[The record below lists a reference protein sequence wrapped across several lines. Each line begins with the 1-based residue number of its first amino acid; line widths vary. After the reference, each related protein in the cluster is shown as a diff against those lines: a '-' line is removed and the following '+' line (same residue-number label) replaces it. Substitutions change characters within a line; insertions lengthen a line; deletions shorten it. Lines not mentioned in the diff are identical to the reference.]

1 LSSRELFLVA
11 GGSGGIGGAV
21 CELAAARGFLPVVGY
36 CRGGG
41 AAEAIAHRCGGRAIA
56 LDLTSESS
64 IAGVVGDLAAQEA
77 VLAAVVLAA
86 APPLTLHSFTEISGD
101 DMAIQWR
108 VGVLGPQRLLALL
121 VRHCFRK
128 VRRGAVVGVLTK
140 AMGED
145 GRNAASGM
153 GAYVIAKWGLAGVL
167 AALAADYPWLRVRS
181 VKPGFTETRML
192 EAFDDRFLTVQRRRE
207 AFRTP
212 QEVASQILDAA
223 VGT

>member
-21 CELAAARGFLPVVGY
+21 CELAAARGFQPIVGY
-36 CRGGG
+36 YRGGA
-41 AAEAIAHRCGGRAIA
+41 AAEAIAHRCKGRAVA

-64 IAGVVGDLAAQEA
+64 IAGVVADLAAREPA
-77 VLAAVVLAA
+77 LAAVVLAA
-86 APPLTLHSFTEISGD
+86 APPLTLHPFTEISSD
-101 DMAIQWR
+101 EIALQWQ

-128 VRRGAVVGVLTK
+128 NRRGSVVGVLTK

-145 GRNAASGM
+145 GRSAASGM

-167 AALAADYPWLRVRS
+167 AALATDYPWLRVRS
-181 VKPGFTETRML
+181 VSPGFTETRLL
-192 EAFDDRFLTVQRRRE
+192 EAFDDRFLTLQRQRE

-212 QEVASQILDAA
+212 RDVASQILEAA
-223 VGT
+223 VGA

>member
-1 LSSRELFLVA
+1 MSSRELFLVA

-21 CELAAARGFLPVVGY
+21 CELAAAAGFLPIVGY
-36 CRGGG
+36 HRGG
-41 AAEAIAHRCGGRAIA
+41 AAAEALAHRCGGRAIA

-64 IAGVVGDLAAQEA
+64 IAGVVGDLAGQEA

-86 APPLTLHSFTEISGD
+86 APPLTLHPFTEISSD
-101 DMAIQWR
+101 EIATQWQ

-128 VRRGAVVGVLTK
+128 NRRGSVVGVLTK
-140 AMGED
+140 AMGEE

-192 EAFDDRFLTVQRRRE
+192 EAFDDRFLAVQRQRE
-207 AFRTP
+207 AFQTP
-212 QEVASQILDAA
+212 QEVASQIIDAA
-223 VGT
+223 IRT